1 MNARAI
7 TPAKKDISQIKAI
20 INAVSSVWGIDTE
33 IILGRSRR
41 QPASFARQLCMAL
54 AYKQTHLSLNQVG
67 ECFDNRDHGTVLYA
81 INKVDEASN
90 NQDIKPLI
98 QEVISKLKP
107 KQTTPA
113 VHTPT

>member
-1 MNARAI
+1 MNARSI
-7 TPAKKDISQIKAI
+7 MPVKRDISQIEAI
-20 INAVSSVWGIDTE
+20 IRVVSSVWGIDKE

-90 NQDIKPLI
+90 NQDIKLLI
-98 QEVISKLKP
+98 QDVITKLKP
-107 KQTTPA
+107 A
-113 VHTPT
+113 A